1 MRNVIEWLEATAVA
15 TPERVAVADP
25 DSSLTYGEL
34 RREAQAAGTWLAA
47 RTQPRQAVALFLEKS
62 CGALACM
69 LGAVYAGGFYSVI
82 DIRQPEGRVHA
93 IVEALAPSC
102 VLTDA
107 TNAARAQELLGA
119 TGITIARVED
129 IVGGPVDEALL
140 ARRRAQA
147 LDVDPL
153 YVNFT
158 SGSTGTPKGV
168 VVSHRSVIDFIPTF
182 DQLFDIG
189 ESDVIA
195 NQAPFDFDVSVK
207 DIYSALRCGARL
219 QLVPREYFTQPTKL
233 MDYLADSQVTTLI
246 WAVSAMCFVSIMNGF
261 DYRVPTTVRRV
272 LFSGEVMPPKQLA
285 VWRRY
290 LPDATYVNLYGPTE
304 ITCNCTYYVVDRE
317 FGKHEVIPMG
327 KAFPNERVFLLD
339 ENNQEVTAPGV
350 EGEVCVSGTALGL
363 GYLGDPE
370 RTAAAFT
377 QNPLNGRWLE
387 PIYRT
392 GDLATYD
399 QDGNLV
405 YSSRKD
411 FQIKHMG
418 QRIELGDIEA
428 AAQATDGV
436 DRACCT
442 YDQRRKRIRLYYV
455 GTIDEKGLADAL
467 AAALPPYMEPNHVRR
482 VDQMPLTKNGKIDRK
497 ALDGM
502 GR

>member
-1 MRNVIEWLEATAVA
+1 MRNVLEWLETAA
-15 TPERVAVADP
+15 QACPDKLAVADE
-25 DSSLTYGEL
+25 STRLTFAELEAKARAIGSALAGCVHAGE
-34 RREAQAAGTWLAA
+34 
-47 RTQPRQAVALFLEKS
+47 AVALYAEKS
-62 CGALACM
+62 ADVLAAM
-69 LGAVYAGGFYSVI
+69 LGTAYAGGFYSLI
-82 DIRQPEGRVHA
+82 DTRQPKVR
-93 IVEALAPSC
+93 VEAILAALSPAA
-102 VLTDA
+102 VITDA
-107 TNAARAQELLGA
+107 AHAETAAEMLADTGYEALMLEDLAACPVDDGALAAARASA
-119 TGITIARVED
+119 IDT
-129 IVGGPVDEALL
+129 
-140 ARRRAQA
+140 
-147 LDVDPL
+147 DPL
-153 YVNFT
+153 YCNFT

-168 VVSHRSVIDFIPTF
+168 LVSHRSVIDFIPVFCSTF
-182 DQLFDIG
+182 GIG
-189 ESDVIA
+189 ADDVIA

-207 DIYSALRCGARL
+207 DIYSMLCARASMHII
-219 QLVPREYFTQPTKL
+219 PREYFSTPTRL
-233 MDYLADSQVTTLI
+233 MDYLCDREATTLI

-261 DYRVPTTVRRV
+261 GYRLPEKVSKVM
-272 LFSGEVMPPKQLA
+272 FSGEVMPPKQLRI
-285 VWRRY
+285 WQKW

-304 ITCNCTYYVVDRE
+304 ITCNCTYYVVERD

-339 ENNQEVTAPGV
+339 ENDHEVTEAGV

-363 GYLGDPE
+363 GYLGDAE

-399 QDGNLV
+399 QDGDLV

-436 DRACCT
+436 ERACCT

-455 GTIDEKGLADAL
+455 GTLDERGLADAL
-467 AAALPPYMEPNHVRR
+467 AVALPPYMEPNHVRR

-497 ALDGM
+497 ALDEM